1 MPAEVYVTNYH
12 KGGVGKTTTIANTA
26 DALQRIGKRVL
37 LIDTDPQDQIR
48 QFFAPISRHQINTID
63 GLDEIILSNT
73 SPRKVWKEI
82 SPNLKVIPA
91 GTNML
96 NAKNSLNSSKT
107 SLVYFQK
114 VFGAYLNDFDFILID
129 TPPTWDETTY
139 AAMFFASKLIAP
151 VQLSDMSEMSLEP
164 FLDYVKIFQNEKSAV
179 GSLDVAFIQPNFLD
193 FREDDSRQ
201 LLYRIMEYAKLKE
214 IPVLPPIRVNVN
226 VKRLVKAGNTVFTQ
240 DGSNSHA
247 RMRILESQNDFNR
260 VAQVMTGNLD
270 FLTAW
275 QLFNNELNNA
285 NSK

>member
-1 MPAEVYVTNYH
+1 MPAQIYVTNYH

-26 DALQRIGKRVL
+26 DALQRMGKRVL
-37 LIDTDPQDQIR
+37 LIDTDPQDQVR
-48 QFFAPISRHQINTID
+48 QFFFPISRRQIDDIQ
-63 GLDEIILSNT
+63 GLDEIILNNVP
-73 SPRKVWKEI
+73 PRKVWKEI
-82 SPNLKVIPA
+82 SPFLKVIPA

-107 SLVYFQK
+107 SLMFFQK
-114 VFGAYLNDFDFILID
+114 IFASYLLEFDYILFD

-139 AAMFFASKLIAP
+139 AVMFFAEKLIAP

-164 FLDYVKIFQNEKSAV
+164 FLDYVKIFQTEKSAV
-179 GSLDVAFIQPNFLD
+179 GTLDVAFIQPNFLD

-201 LLYRIMEYAKLKE
+201 LLYQIMEYAKAKE

-240 DGSNSHA
+240 TATNSHA

-260 VAQVMTGNLD
+260 VAQVMNGNLD

-275 QLFNNELNNA
+275 QLFNSELNN
-285 NSK
+285 SK